1 LALTVFKPKDNP
13 KPPTKTN
20 SLSLHQPSTQT
31 LSTIIEGSEQQTF
44 DDIPKLQLHQPATTS
59 TIAAGSSQ
67 NGGGTNS
74 TQTNGG
80 DPHQSPPRAPS
91 PVQVIQGDTK
101 FDQIQ
106 VQYWDEEVEKD
117 KATVEEEKM
126 VRVLQEIERLWQEQK
141 SIMRRKAIAQRA
153 EAPRQH
159 INKERAR
166 VVEL

>member
-1 LALTVFKPKDNP
+1 
-13 KPPTKTN
+13 
-20 SLSLHQPSTQT
+20 
-31 LSTIIEGSEQQTF
+31 
-44 DDIPKLQLHQPATTS
+44 
-59 TIAAGSSQ
+59 
-67 NGGGTNS
+67 
-74 TQTNGG
+74 
-80 DPHQSPPRAPS
+80 
-91 PVQVIQGDTK
+91 
-101 FDQIQ
+101 

-153 EAPRQH
+153 EVPRQH